1 MDVSYLLNT
10 YRMDETKLLNF
21 GFEKKDHCYVYRKDL
36 DQDLY
41 AVFRLNQDSFLIQ
54 VLDQELEEEYILFEV
69 QRENNSVKEKVF
81 CILDTI
87 LASCFYKTEVKNQ
100 VIEYI
105 LKTYQPLME
114 RPWKDAQEHITFKEK
129 NSKKWFVLMMHITLR
144 QLGFNSTA
152 PCDAMNLK
160 LDPSRIIQLIDG
172 KHYFEAYH
180 MNKKYWMTVLLDE
193 QTNMDELK
201 KLIAESYQLVIE
213 KYVKKKV

>member
-1 MDVSYLLNT
+1 MDVTYLLNT

-21 GFEKKDHCYVYRKDL
+21 GFEKKDNCYLFRKNL

-41 AVFRLNQDSFLIQ
+41 ALFILNEDSFNIR
-54 VLDQELEEEYILFEV
+54 VLDQELEEEYILFEI

-81 CILDTI
+81 CILEAI
-87 LASCFYKTEVKNQ
+87 LASCFSKSEVKNQ
-100 VIEYI
+100 VIEYL
-105 LKTYQPLME
+105 LKTYHPLME
-114 RPWKDAQEHITFKEK
+114 RPWEDAQEHITFKES
-129 NSKKWFVLMMHITLR
+129 NSKKWFALMMHITLK

-152 PCDAMNLK
+152 PCDAINLK
-160 LDPSRIIQLIDG
+160 LNPSKIVQLIDG

-201 KLIAESYQLVIE
+201 ELIAESYQLVLE
-213 KYVKKKV
+213 KNRRKK

>member
-1 MDVSYLLNT
+1 MDVTYLLNT
-10 YRMDETKLLNF
+10 YRMDEVKLLQF
-21 GFEKKDHCYVYRKDL
+21 GFEKKENSYLYRRDL
-36 DQDLY
+36 DQGLY
-41 AVFRLNQDSFLIQ
+41 VLFSIHQDSFLIR
-54 VLDQELEEEYILFEV
+54 VMDKELEEEYILFEV

-87 LASCFYKTEVKNQ
+87 LTSCFSKSKVKDE

-114 RPWKDAQEHITFKEK
+114 RPWEDAQEHITFKER
-129 NSKKWFVLMMHITLR
+129 NSKKWFALMMHITLK
-144 QLGFNSTA
+144 QLGFPSTA
-152 PCDAMNLK
+152 PCDAINLK
-160 LDPSRIIQLIDG
+160 LNPSKIVQLIDG

-201 KLIAESYQLVIE
+201 QLIAESYQLVLE
-213 KYVKKKV
+213 KNKRKN